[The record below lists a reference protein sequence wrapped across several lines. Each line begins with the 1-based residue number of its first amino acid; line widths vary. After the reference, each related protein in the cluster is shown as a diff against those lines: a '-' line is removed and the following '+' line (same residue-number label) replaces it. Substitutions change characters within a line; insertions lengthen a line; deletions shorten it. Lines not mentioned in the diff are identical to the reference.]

1 MHLYIDPILW
11 NEQNQ
16 ITADVMDVYT
26 ANESVDHIEFVGR
39 PIMVSKIDTA
49 YYNQISGKEMTAWF
63 RQNEIYRHDVNGNV
77 ETVYFLQDSPE
88 DPVSSVFVI
97 RSGTASFYME
107 DKQVVSM
114 TYREQNEYTMSP
126 IDKVASMDELFLKEY
141 KWLPERRPSRD
152 SVFRRTIRPSVRDQ
166 KEQLPHPQFPLSSK
180 ILRFRDRLLETGR
193 WADRDEVLS
202 LDVQEWVRSK
212 GFEPSAPRK
221 NF

>member
-39 PIMVSKIDTA
+39 PIMVSQIDTA

-126 IDKVASMDELFLKEY
+126 IEKVASMDELFLKEY